1 MRLGGLVVVACVA
14 GAGACIDVAHPN
26 DHDDPPDAGAPQVAL
41 ADSAPIVRHPGATVR
56 VAVTR
61 DHPGFSGF
69 AAVWIH
75 TEQGQNERLQIDPDG
90 QFDWTIDRNGT
101 KCEIAGTVVLATVAV
116 NNVDQPALTWTMTVN
131 NCNSSYQG
139 KSASDIVM
147 EHTMDHLVIK
157 DAEFQLD
164 PVPYDRERS
173 LH

>member
-1 MRLGGLVVVACVA
+1 MRPGASIVAACALAACV
-14 GAGACIDVAHPN
+14 DVAHPN
-26 DHDDPPDAGAPQVAL
+26 DHDDAPDAGVAV
-41 ADSAPIVRHPGATVR
+41 AQGNDAPIVRHPGQTVR
-56 VAVTR
+56 VEVTR
-61 DHPGFSGF
+61 DHPGFAGF

-101 KCEIAGTVVLATVAV
+101 KCEISGTVVLATVTV
-116 NNVDQPALTWTMTVN
+116 NNVDQPALTWTMTLN

-139 KSASDIVM
+139 KSASDIIID
-147 EHTMDHLVIK
+147 HTLDHLVIK

>member
-1 MRLGGLVVVACVA
+1 MRMRLGGSIVALCGLVAAACV
-14 GAGACIDVAHPN
+14 DVAHPN
-26 DHDDPPDAGAPQVAL
+26 DRDDPPDAGVVVA
-41 ADSAPIVRHPGATVR
+41 DNAPIVRHPGQTVR
-56 VAVTR
+56 VEVMR

-101 KCEIAGTVVLATVAV
+101 KCEISGTVVLATVAV
-116 NNVDQPALTWTMTVN
+116 NNVDQPALTWTMTLN

-139 KSASDIVM
+139 KSASDLII

>member
-1 MRLGGLVVVACVA
+1 MRLGGLLVAACALGACV
-14 GAGACIDVAHPN
+14 DVSHPN
-26 DHDDPPDAGAPQVAL
+26 DHDDDTPDAGAVVAQ
-41 ADSAPIVRHPGATVR
+41 ANDAPIVRHPGQTVR
-56 VAVTR
+56 VEVTR

-75 TEQGQNERLQIDPDG
+75 HEQGQDERLQINPDG

-116 NNVDQPALTWTMTVN
+116 NNVDQPALTWTMTLN

-139 KSASDIVM
+139 KTASDIII
-147 EHTMDHLVIK
+147 EHSMDHLVIK